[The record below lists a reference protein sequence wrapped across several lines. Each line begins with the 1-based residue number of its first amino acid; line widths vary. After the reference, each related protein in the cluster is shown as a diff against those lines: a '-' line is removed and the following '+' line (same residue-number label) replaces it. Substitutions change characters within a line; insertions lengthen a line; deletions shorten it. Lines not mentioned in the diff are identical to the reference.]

1 MATAPGG
8 IRYWGI
14 AAAALVW
21 LASSSGAADAQ
32 ALSHAK
38 GGGVVACITATASVS
53 INEALD
59 QKAGRSVVRQIAF
72 EGHCTPLPP
81 AIGFRIVK
89 PVQLETSSGSVDAV
103 IGEVKLQDGSRSR
116 FYVMKD
122 DIATSTPYDPNDYA
136 DPSPAV
142 PLDFG
147 RTLADGRTP

>member
-1 MATAPGG
+1 MASGG

-32 ALSHAK
+32 VLSHSK
-38 GGGVVACITATASVS
+38 GGGVVACITATASAS

-59 QKAGRSVVRQIAF
+59 HKAGGSVVRQIAF

-103 IGEVKLQDGSRSR
+103 IGEVGEEANLHGIVISEALAGFLTLWGCRYGNLDDEIDRAQRPSSRR
-116 FYVMKD
+116 WE
-122 DIATSTPYDPNDYA
+122 
-136 DPSPAV
+136 
-142 PLDFG
+142 G
-147 RTLADGRTP
+147 